1 MIFDAYGF
9 LFWVVGTAL
18 RCLLIMFCWR
28 GGIHRLLPRFQLL
41 LGWEVASN
49 LGAYPAILIFGYDSN
64 GYTLYYFLTG
74 AVRGVLQVMALLEV
88 ATLARVRVASWVWA
102 GSLALGSLVLVALRD
117 APGFWAGSQ
126 LFQTGFLHLGL
137 WLLLGIVIEALRQS
151 HLRLGWNIAGVLL
164 LILTDIAAR
173 YTFFLGQVF
182 VPIDYSTLRWFF
194 QPVSVLSLTLALAC
208 MRRLEVPVFLNPQKE
223 TA

>member
-1 MIFDAYGF
+1 MNFDAYGLF
-9 LFWVVGTAL
+9 FWVAGSGL
-18 RCLLIMFCWR
+18 RCLLIMLCWR

-49 LGAYPAILIFGYDSN
+49 LGAYPAILAFGYDSN
-64 GYTLYYFLTG
+64 GYTLYYFLSG

-88 ATLARVRVASWVWA
+88 ASLARVRVGSWVWA
-102 GSLALGSLVLVALRD
+102 GALALGWMVLVALGD
-117 APGFWAGSQ
+117 SPGFWAGSQ

-137 WLLLGIVIEALRQS
+137 WLLLGIVIEVLRQS
-151 HLRLGWNIAGVLL
+151 DLRLGWNVAGVLL
-164 LILTDIAAR
+164 LILTDVAAR

-182 VPIDYSTLRWFF
+182 VPIDYSILRWFF
-194 QPVSVLSLTLALAC
+194 QPVSVLSLALALAC
-208 MRRLEVPVFLNPQKE
+208 MRRLEIPVFLNSQEE